1 LKTDARFQERDTRK
15 ANRYILGP
23 LLETR
28 LMQESTAHWVDVLN
42 AHGIPAGDVLSLEA
56 ALTSAQ
62 AGHRKVIADVEQPEV
77 GSIKI
82 FNLTA
87 KFSQTPGAIESAP
100 PRLSEHTEEILGE
113 LGYSAAEQQELRK
126 RAIV

>member
-1 LKTDARFQERDTRK
+1 VDA
-15 ANRYILGP
+15 
-23 LLETR
+23 
-28 LMQESTAHWVDVLN
+28 LN
-42 AHGIPAGDVLSLEA
+42 ARGIPAGDVLSLEA

-62 AGHRKVIADVEQPEV
+62 ARHRNVIADVEQPEL

-87 KFSQTPGAIESAP
+87 KFSGTPGAIESPP
-100 PRLSEHTEEILGE
+100 PRLSEHTAEILGE
-113 LGYSAAEQQELRK
+113 LGYSAAEQQDLHK